1 MAELCQRLQEAWLP
15 AGPQMPFCSA
25 MLTEIAALVE
35 ATPLA
40 HKGKRLAE

>member
-1 MAELCQRLQEAWLP
+1 MAELCRRLQEAWLL
-15 AGPQMPFCSA
+15 AGPQMPFCGA

-40 HKGKRLAE
+40 HKEKRPAE